1 MNGTQKGLY
10 GSSDQKLIQ
19 LIQQLSTQIYNGT
32 LTIVRQDNVVI
43 QINTHEK
50 LLTDQDSI

>member
-1 MNGTQKGLY
+1 MVEIQRGLY
-10 GSSDQKLIQ
+10 TNDQKLMQ
-19 LIQQLSTQIYNGT
+19 LIQQLSGKIYNGA

-50 LLTDQDSI
+50 LLKNQDAV

>member
-1 MNGTQKGLY
+1 MVEIKKGLY
-10 GSSDQKLIQ
+10 TNDQKLMQ
-19 LIQQLSTQIYNGT
+19 LIQQLSVKIYNGT

-50 LLTDQDSI
+50 LLENQENV